1 MSKSAQASGPMPEG
15 AQSPSLMIAPDE
27 QVQRGLRVFVFYS
40 FALLLTGPVS
50 MLFADLLWRSG
61 WSGFSTILLVLFI
74 VLFFFSAIGCVTA
87 IYGFILRLLGDGQR
101 ITRLNDYKTR
111 TLEGTSTAIIFP
123 IY

>member
-1 MSKSAQASGPMPEG
+1 MSTAAKASNPMPEG
-15 AQSPSLMIAPDE
+15 AQPPSVMMAPNE

-61 WSGFSTILLVLFI
+61 WSGISTILLVLFI

-87 IYGFILRLLGDGQR
+87 IYGFILRLMGDGQR
-101 ITRLNDYKTR
+101 ITRLNDYQK
-111 TLEGTSTAIIFP
+111 
-123 IY
+123 